1 MQCPR
6 IFGLPNIYTESIELI
21 ECHGLMHHTRIHDKR
36 THTHTH
42 GQTTKCG
49 TNPKALTVA
58 TTTTTAGKVH
68 TTMRKQEKTN
78 CPIYAKNLNVSKWM
92 E

>member
-36 THTHTH
+36 THTHTRPNN
-42 GQTTKCG
+42 QMW
-49 TNPKALTVA
+49 NEPKGLNSRNNNNDSRKSAHNNA
-58 TTTTTAGKVH
+58 KAGKD
-68 TTMRKQEKTN
+68 KLS
-78 CPIYAKNLNVSKWM
+78 NLCQKP
-92 E
+92 